1 VCNVSSEK
9 SVGLGIVTWS
19 VLYVAVQKEGVE
31 KVLGLGKMLDTEVN
45 AVKQGLPELQKNI
58 KKGEEFV
65 EKNPP
70 ASI

>member
-1 VCNVSSEK
+1 MSVESFDTDNGGWWCVC
-9 SVGLGIVTWS
+9 
-19 VLYVAVQKEGVE
+19 VQKEGVE
-31 KVLGLGKMLDTEVN
+31 KVLGLGKLLDQEVN

>member
-1 VCNVSSEK
+1 VC
-9 SVGLGIVTWS
+9 
-19 VLYVAVQKEGVE
+19 VQKEGVE
-31 KVLGLGKMLDTEVN
+31 KVLGLGKLLDQEVN

>member
-1 VCNVSSEK
+1 MSDEIDGDCV
-9 SVGLGIVTWS
+9 IM
-19 VLYVAVQKEGVE
+19 QKEGVE

-58 KKGEEFV
+58 KKGEEFI

-70 ASI
+70 PNI

>member
-1 VCNVSSEK
+1 LVSSCK
-9 SVGLGIVTWS
+9 
-19 VLYVAVQKEGVE
+19 YVKIDSAMVFAVCMIVQKEGVE
-31 KVLGLGKMLDTEVN
+31 KVLGLGKMLDSEVN

-70 ASI
+70 ANI

>member
-1 VCNVSSEK
+1 LLV
-9 SVGLGIVTWS
+9 VGLTM
-19 VLYVAVQKEGVE
+19 QKEGVE
-31 KVLGLGKMLDTEVN
+31 KVLGLGKMLDSEVN

-70 ASI
+70 PNL